1 MAEEKQHH
9 GLFHH
14 HKSEEK
20 PDEAGVYSETAEYS
34 ETATGYDAPP
44 PAVPDVDYRKE
55 EKHHK
60 HLEHVGELGTAA
72 AGAFAMVQC
81 FVSCHSLI

>member
-1 MAEEKQHH
+1 MAEEKQHQ
-9 GLFHH
+9 GVFHH

-20 PDEAGVYSETAEYS
+20 PVEA
-34 ETATGYDAPP
+34 GYDAPP
-44 PAVPDVDYRKE
+44 PRVPDVDYKKE

-60 HLEHVGELGTAA
+60 NLEHVGELGTAG